1 MTVRYKAN
9 MAPMSCYLIVILP
22 VYSRTVY
29 SEWHNA
35 VQVIHFLLLLYM
47 PKKKQSVKPNL

>member
-47 PKKKQSVKPNL
+47 PKKNKV